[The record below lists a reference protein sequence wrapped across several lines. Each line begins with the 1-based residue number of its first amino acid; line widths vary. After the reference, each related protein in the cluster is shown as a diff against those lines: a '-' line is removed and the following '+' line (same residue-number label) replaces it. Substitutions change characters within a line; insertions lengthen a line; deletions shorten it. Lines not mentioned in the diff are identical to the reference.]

1 VQVYKTYFGFKCPM
15 LDFHHDSDHNDLVPQ
30 YGHAIGHAV
39 EHLSWSGPEHWPLL
53 HGEAVS
59 LGMRMSAAIASILE
73 VCGQQRVDEH
83 YEIIGA
89 CSLPDNTSQ

>member
-1 VQVYKTYFGFKCPM
+1 
-15 LDFHHDSDHNDLVPQ
+15 
-30 YGHAIGHAV
+30 
-39 EHLSWSGPEHWPLL
+39 L
-53 HGEAVS
+53 HGEAFS

-89 CSLPDNTSQ
+89 CGLPDKYFITDKGERMLPATTVDDGVAESKIDKVYGCRHLFQTASCVH